1 MEWWLGRENLKTS
14 GGRSDDYL
22 ELHMNSWDCLAGLLL
37 VGEAGGDVCPGME
50 RNDMDGPVYARP
62 AISLIAEG
70 LGPHHVALYIGGSDG
85 AGDPGLLHRHG
96 ITTVVNCAVNLDI
109 NLVQAATEEGA
120 GFTVG
125 YGQIRY
131 YKLGLIDGEG
141 SPDTMMLGAYYILD
155 GALRQT
161 MPKRDSYPF
170 ADGGNVLVNC
180 RGGRSRS
187 VALVALFLHKQQPHL
202 YPTLDDALAVIRTRR
217 ELRPD
222 EWFETPKPM
231 LYAAARRASEW
242 IDMVDGRK
250 TASSC

>member
-1 MEWWLGRENLKTS
+1 
-14 GGRSDDYL
+14 
-22 ELHMNSWDCLAGLLL
+22 
-37 VGEAGGDVCPGME
+37 
-50 RNDMDGPVYARP
+50 MDGPVYARP

-70 LGPHHVALYIGGSDG
+70 LGPHDAALYIGGSDG
-85 AGDPGLLHRHG
+85 ASDRGLLRRHG

-109 NLVQAATEEGA
+109 NLVRAEAAEEGRHA
-120 GFTVG
+120 VG
-125 YGQIRY
+125 YGDIRY

-161 MPKRDSYPF
+161 MPQRETYPF
-170 ADGGNVLVNC
+170 SDGGNVLVNC

-187 VALVALFLHKQQPHL
+187 VSLVALFLHKQQPHI
-202 YPTLDDALAVIRTRR
+202 YPTLDDALAVVRTKR

-242 IDMVDGRK
+242 IDMVEGRK
-250 TASSC
+250 TVQSC

>member
-1 MEWWLGRENLKTS
+1 
-14 GGRSDDYL
+14 
-22 ELHMNSWDCLAGLLL
+22 
-37 VGEAGGDVCPGME
+37 
-50 RNDMDGPVYARP
+50 MDGPVYARP

-70 LGPHHVALYIGGSDG
+70 LGPHNAALYIGGSDG
-85 AGDPGLLHRHG
+85 AGDLGLLRRHG
-96 ITTVVNCAVNLDI
+96 ITIVVNCAVNLDI
-109 NLVQAATEEGA
+109 NLVQATAEEGDRRA
-120 GFTVG
+120 VG
-125 YGQIRY
+125 YGDIRY
-131 YKLGLIDGEG
+131 YKLGLIDGKG

-161 MPKRDSYPF
+161 MPKRETYPF

-187 VALVALFLHKQQPHL
+187 VSLVALFLHKQRPDL

-222 EWFETPKPM
+222 EWFETPKPI

-242 IDMVDGRK
+242 IDMVEGRK
-250 TASSC
+250 TAHSC

>member
-1 MEWWLGRENLKTS
+1 
-14 GGRSDDYL
+14 
-22 ELHMNSWDCLAGLLL
+22 
-37 VGEAGGDVCPGME
+37 
-50 RNDMDGPVYARP
+50 MDGPVYTRP

-70 LGPHHVALYIGGSDG
+70 LGPHRSALYIGGSEG
-85 AGDPGLLHRHG
+85 ACDRALLRRHG

-109 NLVQAATEEGA
+109 NLVAAGTETGDLRV
-120 GFTVG
+120 GG
-125 YGQIRY
+125 YGDIRY

-161 MPKRDSYPF
+161 MPKRETYPF

-180 RGGRSRS
+180 RSGRSRS
-187 VALVALFLHKQQPHL
+187 VSLVALFLHKQQPHL
-202 YPTLDDALAVIRTRR
+202 YPTLDRALAMIREKR

-231 LYAAARRASEW
+231 LHAAARSASDW
-242 IDMVDGRK
+242 IDMIEGRK
-250 TASSC
+250 QAQAC